1 MPCAGKCVIIQ
12 SLNHSRAGFLPSIA
26 IFSRR
31 KRLLGT
37 RILLNMKHFFFTL
50 FLLTGQLAF
59 AQTKYTLSGT
69 VKDKKT
75 GELLIG
81 TVVRIAEI
89 KSAGAASN
97 EYGFYSIT
105 IPEGDYT
112 MIVSMLGYQSITEKI
127 ALHQDVRKD
136 IFMGDTAKA
145 MEVVTIS
152 DERKDANVTDPQMG
166 AQKLDIK
173 ELNKIPVL
181 FGEKDILKTIQLLP
195 GIKSGGDGGSGFF
208 VRGGAAD
215 QNLILLDEAPV
226 YNASHLLGFF
236 STFNS
241 DAIKDVTVF
250 KGNAPA
256 QYGGRLSS
264 VLDVKMNDG
273 NNQRFHVG
281 GGIGLI
287 SSKLMLEGPIVKNK
301 GSFIITGR
309 RTYADMFLKL
319 SSNETTKNSS
329 LYFYDLN
336 LKANYQLNDRNRIFL
351 SGYFGRDKLGLANTF
366 GIEWGNATGTIRWN
380 HFLTDRLFSNTS
392 LIFSNYSYKISI
404 SASTATFDITSKI
417 RDYNLKHEYQFFVNP
432 RNTVRFGI
440 NSIYHTVTPGQITA
454 TEGSAINPI
463 KLQERYG
470 LESAVYASDQWNATD
485 RINVTFGA
493 RLSAFNALGA
503 GDFYS
508 FDQNGR
514 VADTTSFASGKIVKT
529 YINLEPRI
537 SAGFILDSSSSIKVS
552 YARNVQNLHLLSNS
566 VSTSPTD
573 LWVMNSRII
582 KPEIADQYAIGYYRN
597 FRDNSIEFSAE
608 IYYKSMQ
615 NQVDYKNGA
624 NTQANELVEGELLFG
639 EGRAYGVELF
649 VKKKY
654 GKFTGWVG
662 YTLSRSERRID
673 EINNGSWYPVKQD
686 RTHDISVVAMYEIT
700 PKLSLAATWVF
711 NTGSAVTFPSGK
723 YMIDGQVIFLY
734 TERNGYRMPAYHR
747 MDIGATWQ
755 TKKTEKF
762 ESSWNFSV
770 YNLYG
775 RENAYVINF
784 REDPND
790 PSKTQAVQ
798 TSLFRF
804 VPSVTYNFKF

>member
-1 MPCAGKCVIIQ
+1 MK
-12 SLNHSRAGFLPSIA
+12 NFFLA
-26 IFSRR
+26 
-31 KRLLGT
+31 
-37 RILLNMKHFFFTL
+37 L
-50 FLLTGQLAF
+50 FLLISQISF
-59 AQTKYTLSGT
+59 AQEKYTISGT
-69 VKDKKT
+69 IKDKKS

-81 TVVRIAEI
+81 TVVRITEI
-89 KSAGAASN
+89 KNAGAASN

-105 IPEGDYT
+105 VPEGDYT
-112 MIVSMLGYQSITEKI
+112 LVVSMLGYQSVTEKI
-127 ALHQDVRKD
+127 ALHQNIRKD
-136 IFMGDTAKA
+136 IFMGDTAKS
-145 MEVVTIS
+145 MEEVVIT
-152 DERKDANVTDPQMG
+152 DERADANVTDPQMG
-166 AQKLDIK
+166 SQKLDIK
-173 ELNKIPVL
+173 EANKIPVL

-195 GIKSGGDGGSGFF
+195 GVKSGGDGGSGFF

-241 DAIKDVTVF
+241 DAIKDVTIY

-273 NNQRFHVG
+273 NNQRFHIG

-287 SSKLMLEGPIVKNK
+287 SSRLNLQGPIVKNK

-319 SSNETTKNSS
+319 SANETTKNSS

-336 LKANYQLNDRNRIFL
+336 LKANYQLNEKNRIFL

-366 GIEWGNATGTIRWN
+366 GIDWGNATGTFRWN

-404 SASTATFDITSKI
+404 SGSTATFDITSKI
-417 RDYNLKHEYQFFVNP
+417 RDYNVKHEYQFFANP
-432 RNTVRFGI
+432 KNTIRFGI

-454 TEGSAINPI
+454 SEGSAINPI
-463 KLQERYG
+463 KLQERFG
-470 LESAVYASDQWNATD
+470 LESAVYASDQWNATE

-493 RLSAFNALGA
+493 RVSAFNALGE

-508 FDQNGR
+508 FDESGN
-514 VADTTSFASGKIVKT
+514 VSDTTSYASGKIVKT
-529 YINLEPRI
+529 YVNIEPRI
-537 SAGFILDSSSSIKVS
+537 SAGFILDSASSIKIS

-573 LWVMNSRII
+573 LWVMSSAII

-597 FRDNSIEFSAE
+597 FRENAIEFSAE
-608 IYYKSMQ
+608 IYYKAMQ

-624 NTQANELVEGELLFG
+624 NTQANELIEGELLFG
-639 EGRAYGVELF
+639 IGRAYGVELF

-662 YTLSRSERRID
+662 YTLSRSERKID
-673 EINNGSWYPVKQD
+673 EINKGSWYPVKQD
-686 RTHDISVVAMYEIT
+686 RTHDVSIVAMYQIV

-723 YMIDGQVIFLY
+723 YMVDGQVVFLY

-747 MDIGATWQ
+747 MDIGVTWEN
-755 TKKTEKF
+755 KKTEKF

-775 RENAYVINF
+775 RENAYTISF

-790 PSKTQAVQ
+790 PTKTQAVQ

-804 VPSVTYNFKF
+804 IPSITYNFRF

>member
-1 MPCAGKCVIIQ
+1 
-12 SLNHSRAGFLPSIA
+12 
-26 IFSRR
+26 
-31 KRLLGT
+31 
-37 RILLNMKHFFFTL
+37 MKKFKGN
-50 FLLTGQLAF
+50 FLLAFFLLLGQLAF
-59 AQTKYTLSGT
+59 AQQKYTISGT

-75 GELLIG
+75 GEILIG
-81 TVVRIAEI
+81 TVIRISEL
-89 KSAGAASN
+89 KNTGAASN
-97 EYGFYSIT
+97 EYGFYSLT

-112 MIVSMLGYQSITEKI
+112 MVVSMLGYQSVTEKL
-127 ALHQDVRKD
+127 ALHADIKKD
-136 IFMGDTAKA
+136 IFMGDTAKS
-145 MEVVTIS
+145 MDEVVITG
-152 DERKDANVTDPQMG
+152 EKADADVTDPQMG
-166 AQKLDIK
+166 SQKLDIK
-173 ELNKIPVL
+173 EANKIPVL

-241 DAIKDVTVF
+241 DAIKDVTVY

-264 VLDVKMNDG
+264 VLDIKMNDG

-287 SSKLMLEGPIVKNK
+287 SSKLILEGPIVKNK
-301 GSFIITGR
+301 GSFVITGR
-309 RTYADMFLKL
+309 RTYADVFLKL
-319 SSNETTKNSS
+319 SPNETIKKSS

-336 LKANYQLNDRNRIFL
+336 LKANYQLNEKNRIFL
-351 SGYFGRDKLGLANTF
+351 SGYFGRDKLGLQNAF
-366 GIEWGNATGTIRWN
+366 GIDWGNATGTFRWN
-380 HFLTDRLFSNTS
+380 HFITDRLFSNTS

-404 SASTATFDITSKI
+404 DAEDASFDITSKI
-417 RDYNLKHEYQFFVNP
+417 RDYNLKHEYQFFANP
-432 RNTVRFGI
+432 RNNIRFGI

-454 TEGSAINPI
+454 SENAGINPI
-463 KLQERYG
+463 KLQDRFG
-470 LESAVYASDQWNATD
+470 LENAAYASDQWSVTERLN
-485 RINVTFGA
+485 ITFGV
-493 RLSAFNALGA
+493 RVSAFSALGK

-508 FDQNGR
+508 YDEEGN
-514 VADTTSFASGKIVKT
+514 VSDTTSYASGKVVKT
-529 YINLEPRI
+529 YVNAEPRI
-537 SAGFILDSSSSIKVS
+537 SAGFILDSVSSIKIS
-552 YARNVQNLHLLSNS
+552 YARNAQNLHLLSNS

-573 LWVMNSRII
+573 LWVMSSAII

-597 FRDNSIEFSAE
+597 FHDNGIEFSTE

-624 NTQANELVEGELLFG
+624 NTQANELIEGELLFG
-639 EGRAYGVELF
+639 KGRAYGVEFF

-654 GKFTGWVG
+654 GKLTGWVG
-662 YTLSRSERRID
+662 YTLSRSERQIA
-673 EINNGSWYPVKQD
+673 EVNQGSWYPVKQD
-686 RTHDISVVAMYEIT
+686 RTHDISVVAMYQIV
-700 PKLSLAATWVF
+700 KKVSVAATWVF

-723 YMIDGQVIFLY
+723 YMVDGQVIFLY

-747 MDIGATWQ
+747 MDIGLTWDN
-755 TKKTEKF
+755 KKTEKF

-775 RENAYVINF
+775 RENAYTISF

-790 PSKTQAVQ
+790 PTKTQAVQ

-804 VPSVTYNFKF
+804 IPSVSYNFRF

>member
-1 MPCAGKCVIIQ
+1 
-12 SLNHSRAGFLPSIA
+12 
-26 IFSRR
+26 
-31 KRLLGT
+31 
-37 RILLNMKHFFFTL
+37 MKNFFFAL
-50 FLLTGQLAF
+50 FLLVSQWTF
-59 AQTKYTLSGT
+59 AQQKYTISGT
-69 VKDKKT
+69 IKDKKS

-89 KSAGAASN
+89 KNAGAASN

-105 IPEGDYT
+105 VPEGDYT
-112 MIVSMLGYQSITEKI
+112 MIVSMLGYQSVTEKI
-127 ALHQDVRKD
+127 ALHQNIKKD
-136 IFMGDTAKA
+136 IFMGDTAKS
-145 MEVVTIS
+145 MEEVVIT
-152 DERKDANVTDPQMG
+152 DERADANVTDPQMG
-166 AQKLDIK
+166 SQKLDIK
-173 ELNKIPVL
+173 EANKIPVL

-241 DAIKDVTVF
+241 DAIKDVTIY

-273 NNQRFHVG
+273 NNQRFHIG

-287 SSKLMLEGPIVKNK
+287 SSRLNLQGPIVKNK

-319 SSNETTKNSS
+319 SANETTKNSS

-336 LKANYQLNDRNRIFL
+336 LKANYQLNEKNRIFL
-351 SGYFGRDKLGLANTF
+351 SGYFGRDKLGLANAF
-366 GIEWGNATGTIRWN
+366 GIDWGNATGTFRWN

-404 SASTATFDITSKI
+404 SGSTATFDITSKI
-417 RDYNLKHEYQFFVNP
+417 RDYNVKHEYQFFANP
-432 RNTVRFGI
+432 KNTIRFGI

-454 TEGSAINPI
+454 SEGSAINPI

-470 LESAVYASDQWNATD
+470 LESAVYASDQWNATE

-493 RLSAFNALGA
+493 RLSAFNALGE

-508 FDQNGR
+508 FDENGNIS
-514 VADTTSFASGKIVKT
+514 DTTSYASGKIVKT
-529 YINLEPRI
+529 YLNVEPRI
-537 SAGFILDSSSSIKVS
+537 SAGFILDSSSSVKIS

-573 LWVMNSRII
+573 LWVMSSAII

-597 FRDNSIEFSAE
+597 FRENTIEFSAE
-608 IYYKSMQ
+608 IYYKSML

-624 NTQANELVEGELLFG
+624 NTQANELIEGELLFG
-639 EGRAYGVELF
+639 TGRAYGVELF

-654 GKFTGWVG
+654 GKLTGWVG
-662 YTLSRSERRID
+662 YTLSRSERKID

-686 RTHDISVVAMYEIT
+686 RTHDVSIVAMYQVA
-700 PKLSLAATWVF
+700 PKVSLAATWVYS
-711 NTGSAVTFPSGK
+711 TGSAVTFPSGK
-723 YMIDGQVIFLY
+723 YMVDGQVVFLY

-747 MDIGATWQ
+747 MDIGVTWEN
-755 TKKTEKF
+755 KKTEKF

-775 RENAYVINF
+775 RENAYTISF

-790 PSKTQAVQ
+790 PTKTQAVQ

-804 VPSVTYNFKF
+804 IPSITYNFRF